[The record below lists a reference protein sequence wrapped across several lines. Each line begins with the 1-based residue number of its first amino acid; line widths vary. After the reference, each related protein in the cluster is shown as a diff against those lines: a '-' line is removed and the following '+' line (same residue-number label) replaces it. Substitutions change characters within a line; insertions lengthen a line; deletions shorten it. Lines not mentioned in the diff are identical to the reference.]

1 MAKKVADKESICG
14 LGNFGY
20 VARWQKG
27 HKSLCALKR
36 YWCLLWLYYI
46 LMVIIALCREKK
58 MRLVH
63 NSICWF
69 AYTFKFNINAKHI
82 IFIISHLL
90 SEPTHFHW
98 LLLVLQVN
106 FKPYLVL
113 RESRKN
119 REKSILKRSEKK
131 ALRKMTRMIRDMKN
145 KIIFWLISK
154 SFSYNISHSFWCI
167 GSNIH
172 SFSCQLFYSWKHFL
186 PLKH

>member
-1 MAKKVADKESICG
+1 
-14 LGNFGY
+14 
-20 VARWQKG
+20 
-27 HKSLCALKR
+27 
-36 YWCLLWLYYI
+36 
-46 LMVIIALCREKK
+46 

-98 LLLVLQVN
+98 LLLVLKVN

-113 RESRKN
+113 RENRKN
-119 REKSILKRSEKK
+119 RDKNILKSTEKE

-167 GSNIH
+167 SSDIH
-172 SFSCQLFYSWKHFL
+172 SFSCQLFCINLTKNLFYVLFHILCKSRKNSH
-186 PLKH
+186 KS